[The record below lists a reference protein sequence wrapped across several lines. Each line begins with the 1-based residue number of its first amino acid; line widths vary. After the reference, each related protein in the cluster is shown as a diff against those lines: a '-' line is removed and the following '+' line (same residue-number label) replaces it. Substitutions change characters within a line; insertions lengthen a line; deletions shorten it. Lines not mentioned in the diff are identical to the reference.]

1 MTSPTA
7 IQERIYQML
16 TTSTGSHM
24 LDSGGYYGRNWE
36 RNQLRTIESFIDEP
50 VATLDEYGSLD
61 ISIFHHLDNCLRL
74 AIELD
79 AEYVEFTK
87 DSDAGYLEDIEAFID
102 YIGAISGAS
111 VNTYNHE
118 SALSQ
123 VLQYQMF
130 TLDGVEYVAL
140 QIHQGADVRGGYTRP
155 VIFKCSF
162 EDIAYESA
170 RIYCTGS
177 ERHPYDWSGGEWL
190 IDGAYWK
197 AAQIYQLM
205 TEARKVGITDYIPC
219 YECGAPLEGTDSR
232 QKVEA

>member
-1 MTSPTA
+1 MTTPTA

-24 LDSGGYYGRNWE
+24 LDSGGHYGRHWE

-50 VATLDEYGSLD
+50 VATLDESGWFN
-61 ISIFHHLDNCLRL
+61 ISTFHHLDNCLRL
-74 AIELD
+74 AGELD

-87 DSDAGYLEDIEAFID
+87 DSDAGHLEDIEAFID

-111 VNTYNHE
+111 VNTYNYD
-118 SALSQ
+118 SQLSQ
-123 VLQYQMF
+123 VLQYQTF
-130 TLDGVEYVAL
+130 TFNDTEYVAL

-155 VIFKCSF
+155 VIFECSF

-170 RIYCTGS
+170 RIHCTGS
-177 ERHPYDWSGGEWL
+177 ERHPYDYCGNEWL
-190 IDGAYWK
+190 IDGEYFK
-197 AAQIYQLM
+197 AAQMYELQS
-205 TEARKVGITDYIPC
+205 EARKVGVTAYIPC
-219 YECGAPLEGTDSR
+219 YQCGAPLEGTDSR